1 MFTRSLVRSLVD
13 ATRPCSGGHGC
24 PDVLE
29 MESGDYAV
37 IGADI
42 TATASPRLPVGS
54 GCGPGERVVQVPRAV
69 MLRARTG
76 LGTGE

>member
-1 MFTRSLVRSLVD
+1 
-13 ATRPCSGGHGC
+13 
-24 PDVLE
+24 

-42 TATASPRLPVGS
+42 TATASPRLPSGS
-54 GCGPGERVVQVPRAV
+54 GCGPDERVVQVPRAV